1 MAASSTRYHDKTGQ
15 MPFGLYFG
23 PFKFLPTTFL
33 AALIWSEAG

>member
-23 PFKFLPTTFL
+23 PFKFLPPFSSL
-33 AALIWSEAG
+33 L